1 MTKIEKDLN
10 LMLLKLCEELLPK
23 TKVAEDVKIK
33 TAMKK
38 VRQYLGEEAAR
49 PSPTD
54 SENVAFDS
62 YTVRTSCNTEN

>member
-23 TKVAEDVKIK
+23 TKVAEEIAVK

-38 VRQYLGEEAAR
+38 VRQYLEGEAAEA
-49 PSPTD
+49 SAKG
-54 SENVAFDS
+54 NAK
-62 YTVRTSCNTEN
+62 